1 MSSRGSLGPVAH
13 DPNGREP
20 IEPNEPHEP
29 HEPHEPRLVL
39 NLLLFGR
46 VLRAVGVHVHR
57 ERMVDAIQATE
68 WIGLRRRTDLRAT
81 LSALLVHRHED
92 LPLFNQAFD
101 LFFRAHGSSALDLPL
116 FSLGER
122 ARVVLRREGGAPQ
135 RLDLESQSTESDAA
149 SAAFAIGAYS
159 TVEVSRTKDFA
170 DFTAAELE
178 AARRVMLRMRWRPG
192 VRRTRRWQRSSRGDL
207 DMPRLLRT
215 NLMRGGELIELP
227 RRIRREAPR
236 PIVMLA
242 DVSGS
247 MDRYSRM
254 LLAFA
259 SGLTRSARQVESF
272 VFATRLTRVSRLVS
286 AATGYRV
293 LSRMVRDLHDW
304 GGGTRIGEALRTFN
318 TTWARRVMRHG
329 PVILIVSDGWDRGD
343 PQLLAQE
350 LARLRRR
357 CSRLIWLNPLLGS
370 AGYEPLTRGMQ
381 AALEHIDDFMPA
393 HNLRSLE
400 DLATHLQRLGTA
412 AGLKTRAYID
422 GNHRQA

>member
-1 MSSRGSLGPVAH
+1 MFRRLESSA
-13 DPNGREP
+13 
-20 IEPNEPHEP
+20 
-29 HEPHEPRLVL
+29 LVH
-39 NLLLFGR
+39 NLLVFGR
-46 VLRAVGVHVHR
+46 VLRAAGVHVHR

-68 WIGLRRRTDLRAT
+68 WIGLRSRTDLRAT

-92 LPLFNQAFD
+92 LAVFNQAFD
-101 LFFRAHGSSALDLPL
+101 LFFRAHHSSELDLPL

-122 ARVVLRREGGAPQ
+122 ARVVTRRDAGAPQ
-135 RLDLESQSTESDAA
+135 RVDVESSASEAA
-149 SAAFAIGAYS
+149 STAFAVGAYS
-159 TVEVSRTKDFA
+159 TVEVARTKDFA
-170 DFTAAELE
+170 DFTAAELD
-178 AARRVMLRMRWRPG
+178 AARRLMMRMLWRPG
-192 VRRTRRWQRSSRGDL
+192 IRRTRRWRRASRGGI
-207 DMPRLLRT
+207 DMSRLLRT

-227 RRIRREAPR
+227 RRIRRHAFR
-236 PIVMLA
+236 PIVVLA

-259 SGLTRSARQVESF
+259 SGLTRSARHVESF
-272 VFATRLTRVSRLVS
+272 VFATRLTRVSRYV
-286 AATGYRV
+286 AAPTGYRV
-293 LSRMVRDLHDW
+293 VSRMVRDLHDW

-329 PVILIVSDGWDRGD
+329 PVVLIVSDGWDRGD
-343 PQLLAQE
+343 PQLLSRE

-400 DLATHLQRLGTA
+400 DLAAHLQR
-412 AGLKTRAYID
+412 ID
-422 GNHRQA
+422 SVHHGDHRHT

>member
-1 MSSRGSLGPVAH
+1 MQ
-13 DPNGREP
+13 
-20 IEPNEPHEP
+20 
-29 HEPHEPRLVL
+29 LVP

-46 VLRAVGVHVHR
+46 VLRAAGVHVHR

-68 WIGLRRRTDLRAT
+68 WVGLRSRADLRAT

-92 LPLFNQAFD
+92 LQPFNEAFD
-101 LFFRAHGSSALDLPL
+101 LFFRAHSSSALDLPL

-122 ARVVLRREGGAPQ
+122 ARVVTRRDAGAPQ
-135 RLDLESQSTESDAA
+135 RLDLESESTESDAA

-178 AARRVMLRMRWRPG
+178 AARRLMLRLRWRPG
-192 VRRTRRWQRSSRGDL
+192 VRRTRRWRRASHGDV
-207 DMPRLLRT
+207 DMARLLRT

-259 SGLTRSARQVESF
+259 SGLTRSARRVESF

-286 AATGYRV
+286 ATTGYRV
-293 LSRMVRDLHDW
+293 LSGMVRDLHDW

-329 PVILIVSDGWDRGD
+329 PVVLIVSDGWDRGD
-343 PQLLAQE
+343 PQLLARE

-400 DLATHLQRLGTA
+400 DLATHLQALGS
-412 AGLKTRAYID
+412 GLKTRPYID
-422 GNHRQA
+422 GHHRHT

>member
-1 MSSRGSLGPVAH
+1 MGSRGSSGSDAK
-13 DPNGREP
+13 EP
-20 IEPNEPHEP
+20 HEPESCEPNEPHEP
-29 HEPHEPRLVL
+29 QLIP

-46 VLRAVGVHVHR
+46 VLRAAGVHVHR

-68 WIGLRRRTDLRAT
+68 WIGIRSRADVRAT

-92 LPLFNQAFD
+92 LPLFNEAFD
-101 LFFRAHGSSALDLPL
+101 LVFRTHGSSELKLPL

-122 ARVVLRREGGAPQ
+122 ARIVMNRRAGAPQ
-135 RLDLESQSTESDAA
+135 RLDVVSESTESAA

-178 AARRVMLRMRWRPG
+178 AARRLMLRMHWHPG
-192 VRRTRRWQRSSRGDL
+192 IRRTRRWQRATRGDI

-227 RRIRREAPR
+227 RRVRREAPR

-272 VFATRLTRVSRLVS
+272 VFATRLTRVSRFVS

-293 LSRMVRDLHDW
+293 VSRMVRDLHDW

-329 PVILIVSDGWDRGD
+329 PVVLIVSDGWDRGD
-343 PQLLAQE
+343 PQLLVRE
-350 LARLRRR
+350 LSRLGRR

-400 DLATHLQRLGTA
+400 DLATHLQRLGRPHH
-412 AGLKTRAYID
+412 GD
-422 GNHRQA
+422 HRHT

>member
-1 MSSRGSLGPVAH
+1 MASRGSLGSDAK
-13 DPNGREP
+13 EP
-20 IEPNEPHEP
+20 HEPESFEPNEPHEP
-29 HEPHEPRLVL
+29 RLIS
-39 NLLLFGR
+39 NFLLFGR
-46 VLRAVGVHVHR
+46 VLRAAGVHVHR

-68 WIGLRRRTDLRAT
+68 WIGVRSRADVRAT

-92 LPLFNQAFD
+92 LPLFNEAFD
-101 LFFRAHGSSALDLPL
+101 LVFRTHGSSELKLPL

-122 ARVVLRREGGAPQ
+122 ARIVMNRRAGAPQ
-135 RLDLESQSTESDAA
+135 RLDVESESTESDAA

-159 TVEVSRTKDFA
+159 TEVSRTKDFA

-178 AARRVMLRMRWRPG
+178 AARRLMLRMHWHPG
-192 VRRTRRWQRSSRGDL
+192 IRRTRRWQRATRGDI

-227 RRIRREAPR
+227 RRVRREAPR

-272 VFATRLTRVSRLVS
+272 VFATRLTRVSRFVS

-293 LSRMVRDLHDW
+293 VSRMVRDLHDW

-329 PVILIVSDGWDRGD
+329 PVVLIVSDGWDRGD
-343 PQLLAQE
+343 PQLLVRE
-350 LARLRRR
+350 LSRLGRR

-400 DLATHLQRLGTA
+400 DLATHLQRLGRPHH
-412 AGLKTRAYID
+412 GD
-422 GNHRQA
+422 HRHT

>member
-1 MSSRGSLGPVAH
+1 MPH
-13 DPNGREP
+13 DADPP
-20 IEPNEPHEP
+20 TA
-29 HEPHEPRLVL
+29 LVE

-46 VLRAVGVHVHR
+46 VLRAAGVHVHR
-57 ERMVDAIQATE
+57 ERMVDAIHATE
-68 WIGLRRRTDLRAT
+68 WIGLRSRTDLRAT
-81 LSALLVHRHED
+81 LSALLVHRYED
-92 LPLFNQAFD
+92 LPIFNQAFD
-101 LFFRAHGSSALDLPL
+101 LFFRVHGSSGLDLPL

-122 ARVVLRREGGAPQ
+122 ARVLTRRDAGVPQ
-135 RLDLESQSTESDAA
+135 RLDLESAA
-149 SAAFAIGAYS
+149 SQPESATFAMGAYS
-159 TVEVSRTKDFA
+159 TVEVARTKDFA

-178 AARRVMLRMRWRPG
+178 AARRLMMRMVWQPG
-192 VRRTRRWQRSSRGDL
+192 MRRTRRWRRASRGDI

-227 RRIRREAPR
+227 RRIRRHAAR
-236 PIVMLA
+236 PIVVLA

-259 SGLTRSARQVESF
+259 SGLTRSARHVESF
-272 VFATRLTRVSRLVS
+272 VFATRLTRVSRYV
-286 AATGYRV
+286 AAPTGYRV
-293 LSRMVRDLHDW
+293 VSRMVRDLHDW
-304 GGGTRIGEALRTFN
+304 GGGTRIGDAVRTFN

-329 PVILIVSDGWDRGD
+329 PVVLIVSDGWDRGD
-343 PQLLAQE
+343 PQLLSGE

-400 DLATHLQRLGTA
+400 DLALHLQR
-412 AGLKTRAYID
+412 ID
-422 GNHRQA
+422 SVHYGDQRHT

>member
-1 MSSRGSLGPVAH
+1 MSPA
-13 DPNGREP
+13 
-20 IEPNEPHEP
+20 
-29 HEPHEPRLVL
+29 LVP

-46 VLRAVGVHVHR
+46 VLRAAGVPVHR

-68 WIGLRRRTDLRAT
+68 WIGVKSRADLRAT

-92 LPLFNQAFD
+92 LPVFNEAFD
-101 LFFRAHGSSALDLPL
+101 LFFRAHGSAELNLPL

-122 ARVVLRREGGAPQ
+122 ARVVIRRDTGGPQ
-135 RLDLESQSTESDAA
+135 RLDVESLAPEDAR
-149 SAAFAIGAYS
+149 AAFALGAYS
-159 TVEVSRTKDFA
+159 TVEVSRSKDFA
-170 DFTAAELE
+170 DFTAGELE
-178 AARRVMLRMRWRPG
+178 AARRLLMHMPWEPG
-192 VRRTRRWQRSSRGDL
+192 IRRTRRWQRAARGDL
-207 DMPRLLRT
+207 DMSRLLRR

-236 PIVMLA
+236 PIVLLA

-259 SGLTRSARQVESF
+259 SGLTRSARHVESF
-272 VFATRLTRVSRLVS
+272 VFATRLTRVSRHM
-286 AATGYRV
+286 AAAAGHRV
-293 LSRMVRDLHDW
+293 VSRMVRDLQDW

-318 TTWARRVMRHG
+318 TRWARRVMRHG
-329 PVILIVSDGWDRGD
+329 PVVLIVSDGWDRGD
-343 PQLLAQE
+343 PKLLGSE

-370 AGYEPLTRGMQ
+370 ASYEPLTRGMQ

-393 HNLRSLE
+393 HNLQSLE
-400 DLATHLQRLGTA
+400 DLAAHLRRIGRSRHGDQR
-412 AGLKTRAYID
+412 
-422 GNHRQA
+422 HS

>member
-1 MSSRGSLGPVAH
+1 M
-13 DPNGREP
+13 
-20 IEPNEPHEP
+20 
-29 HEPHEPRLVL
+29 
-39 NLLLFGR
+39 
-46 VLRAVGVHVHR
+46 
-57 ERMVDAIQATE
+57 
-68 WIGLRRRTDLRAT
+68 
-81 LSALLVHRHED
+81 
-92 LPLFNQAFD
+92 
-101 LFFRAHGSSALDLPL
+101 
-116 FSLGER
+116 
-122 ARVVLRREGGAPQ
+122 
-135 RLDLESQSTESDAA
+135 ESQSTESDAA

>member
-1 MSSRGSLGPVAH
+1 
-13 DPNGREP
+13 
-20 IEPNEPHEP
+20 
-29 HEPHEPRLVL
+29 VL

>member
-1 MSSRGSLGPVAH
+1 MGP
-13 DPNGREP
+13 
-20 IEPNEPHEP
+20 IEPHEP
-29 HEPHEPRLVL
+29 TLIS
-39 NLLLFGR
+39 NFLLFGR
-46 VLRAVGVHVHR
+46 VLRAAGVHVHR

-68 WIGLRRRTDLRAT
+68 WIGIRSRADVRAT

-92 LPLFNQAFD
+92 LALFNEAFD
-101 LFFRAHGSSALDLPL
+101 LVFRARGSSELKLPL

-122 ARVVLRREGGAPQ
+122 ARIVMRRGAGAPQ
-135 RLDLESQSTESDAA
+135 RLDVESESTESNAA

-170 DFTAAELE
+170 DFTAAELK
-178 AARRVMLRMRWRPG
+178 AARRLMLRMRWHAG
-192 VRRTRRWQRSSRGDL
+192 IRRTRRWQRATRGDI

-272 VFATRLTRVSRLVS
+272 VFATRLTRVSRFVS
-286 AATGYRV
+286 AASGYRV
-293 LSRMVRDLHDW
+293 VSRMVRDLHDW

-329 PVILIVSDGWDRGD
+329 PVVLIVSDGWDRGD
-343 PQLLAQE
+343 PQLLVRE
-350 LARLRRR
+350 LSRLGRR

-393 HNLRSLE
+393 HNLSSLE
-400 DLATHLQRLGTA
+400 DLATHLQRLGRPQH
-412 AGLKTRAYID
+412 GD
-422 GNHRQA
+422 HRHT

>member
-1 MSSRGSLGPVAH
+1 M
-13 DPNGREP
+13 REP
-20 IEPNEPHEP
+20 FESHEPNEPHER
-29 HEPHEPRLVL
+29 RLIP

-46 VLRAVGVHVHR
+46 VLRAAGVHVHR

-68 WIGLRRRTDLRAT
+68 WIGVRSRGDLRAT
-81 LSALLVHRHED
+81 LSALLVHRQED
-92 LPLFNQAFD
+92 LPLFNEAFD
-101 LFFRAHGSSALDLPL
+101 LFFRSHDSSALDLPL

-122 ARVVLRREGGAPQ
+122 ARIVMRRGAAAPQ
-135 RLDLESQSTESDAA
+135 RLDLESESTASEAA

-170 DFTAAELE
+170 DFTSAELE
-178 AARRVMLRMRWRPG
+178 AARRLMLRMRWQPG
-192 VRRTRRWQRSSRGDL
+192 VRRTRRWQRASHGDI
-207 DMPRLLRT
+207 DMPRLLRA
-215 NLMRGGELIELP
+215 NLMRGGELITLP

-272 VFATRLTRVSRLVS
+272 VFATRLTRVSRLV
-286 AATGYRV
+286 AAPTGHRV
-293 LSRMVRDLHDW
+293 VSRMVRDLHDW

-329 PVILIVSDGWDRGD
+329 PVVLIVSDGWDRGD
-343 PQLLAQE
+343 PKLLAQE

-393 HNLRSLE
+393 HNLQSLE
-400 DLATHLQRLGTA
+400 DLAAHLRHIHHGHHGDQR
-412 AGLKTRAYID
+412 
-422 GNHRQA
+422 HP